1 MGLQHALRL
10 DSRAGVAVGSGPA
23 GGAFAQSSREQAR
36 TARSEPGLRIEVL
49 DRASAL
55 LRLSPELEGLASR
68 ALESN
73 LFAEAPVFLAALEHM
88 DVDKQLWIVCVRDGS
103 NLLHAVFPFVLEP
116 LRFGV
121 GINVLRN
128 WTHHNCS
135 LGTPLIDATRAV
147 EALAALADWIETKA
161 APAGGIRWTKLSWE
175 GPFGALV
182 RETSARRSWLV
193 DVTSARRA
201 VLVREQ
207 DQTAAISSKHAKEL
221 RRLERRLADEGEL
234 AYATLS
240 PDEAFEPWFDDFLAI
255 EAKGWKGAE
264 GSAIASRRQDA
275 AFFHSVVR
283 QAHAAGRLQLLRLTV
298 GGRVVAMKLN
308 LRSGDASYA
317 LKIGYDEAY
326 ARFSP
331 GVLLE
336 LFNIKQ
342 FETEP
347 ASIRHMDSC
356 AVPNHPMID
365 RLWSGRREIATVT
378 LARHGLLLRALVW
391 CLPRA
396 RALRAA
402 WARLRSMEAR
412 P

>member
-10 DSRAGVAVGSGPA
+10 DSST
-23 GGAFAQSSREQAR
+23 GGAFARVSREDAR
-36 TARSEPGLRIEVL
+36 GARPGSGLWVEVL

-55 LRLSPELEGLASR
+55 LQLPSELEGLASR

-73 LFAEAPVFLAALEHM
+73 LFAEPPVFLAGLEHM
-88 DVDKQLWIVCVRDGS
+88 DLDKRLWIVCIRDGS
-103 NLLHAVFPFVLEP
+103 GLLHAVFPFVLEP
-116 LRFGV
+116 LRAGV
-121 GINVLRN
+121 GLRVLRN

-135 LGTPLIDATRAV
+135 LGTPLIDATRAA
-147 EALAALADWIETKA
+147 EALIALADWIETDA
-161 APAGGIRWTKLSWE
+161 APAGGVRWTKLSWD

-182 RETSARRSWLV
+182 RETAARHGWLI
-193 DVTSARRA
+193 DVTSAKRA
-201 VLVREQ
+201 ALRREQ
-207 DQTAAISSKHAKEL
+207 SLKAAISAKHAKEL

-234 AYATLS
+234 AYEALRV
-240 PDEAFEPWFDDFLAI
+240 DEAFEPWFEDFLAV

-264 GSAIASRRQDA
+264 GSAIGLRRQDT
-275 AFFHSVVR
+275 AFFRSVAR
-283 QAHAAGRLQLLRLTV
+283 RAHAAGRLQLLRLTV
-298 GGRVVAMKLN
+298 GGRIVAMKLN
-308 LRSGDASYA
+308 LRSAEAAYA

-336 LFNIKQ
+336 LFNIKE
-342 FETEP
+342 FETAP
-347 ASIRHMDSC
+347 ASIRSMDSC
-356 AVPNHPMID
+356 AVTNHPMID

-378 LARHGLLLRALVW
+378 LARRGLLLRALVW
-391 CLPRA
+391 GLPRL

-402 WARLRSMEAR
+402 WARRGQMEAR